1 MVLGFKLITQK
12 KFWFFIYFIFHING
26 IHYYQSVYKY
36 NEHVKKRP
44 IVPFN
49 SKSVLLNNKINEKKK
64 YIYIYN
70 VKYNNR
76 CYFNITGVLNGFPK
90 KISKNDLISKKKVE
104 EIILNNLRY
113 KKNFFFLP
121 LLKLKVKCNKNDG
134 QRNEYFCPLSKIRNI
149 YKFEKSIIHFVEN
162 NSDKQNIEEQKK
174 KKLIEKKKELFLN
187 DNIEKKYLLIDYIDE
202 KNETSDILLKVHIK
216 SKLREYY
223 YDLCVKEYK
232 EKKLLENKYEY
243 SYLNDVPINN
253 LINYI
258 DKNEYMK
265 IFLKYVNDDI
275 IKVYKSVKGLHLIG
289 SPRLL
294 NNVDHLCITKFD
306 DILLKFSIDKYPTII
321 FQKPYI
327 NLDIKVKI
335 PPYEKG
341 TAFKEFLKIV
351 ENKNDVIEETDKNH
365 KVEWNNDVQVNV
377 SRGWVYN
384 FSNVYYDEY
393 CKMDTHN
400 RDTLFDGMGNNE
412 NVQKKNDKEKKEN
425 KQGNSRKINN
435 LEKERKETHGL
446 STNEEDKKENE
457 KNKDQNNNTN
467 KEQIIISNYEKNF
480 SQNNKINNLIDI
492 DKDEENFINNSDKYM
507 EQNLTND
514 DNDEKLFNDSYENKS
529 HYEFLKNADF
539 TNYFR
544 QGYQLPNDV
553 ISMNNETI
561 SVKENFNPLGFNE
574 SLLGMGKNEKKNITV
589 YIPVNLFKE
598 YFQKEQ
604 EGFEKRK
611 KTKEEDFDENI
622 INLKEIDKDSITK
635 FREIIYTEIKKLK
648 NNRFLQKIEKIL
660 KGNENKFFDSDTLEK
675 SLKRN
680 ENEKNENNDDN
691 KDEEKK
697 NDLNSNDYFYLKN
710 NEQSID
716 SILSDHNIT
725 YDEEEDDIKESE
737 ERDINENT
745 NDGINKIEEETK
757 EDDVE
762 EQNEEIHF
770 NKNFDKYLKE
780 LLKDDINSLD
790 EKLYNQKEDKTKEI
804 FQNLYDFNEEYS
816 KDQNVYVNDN
826 ENENKDSN
834 LDTNLHDYILGES
847 DLIKC
852 VLEIEVLD
860 IKIRK
865 KGNEDV
871 KGYVLRK
878 YNKTIDELYEDI
890 ESRAM
895 KDIQSKCV
903 QERRMEAYKKL
914 MEITSLNIP
923 MTLFHA
929 QGKRLYSSYLNKMK
943 MKNDENKEN
952 KILCYEEYIK
962 RSEKEI
968 YDQIKFS
975 FIVKSIFQNS
985 KLQLNYEEII
995 KDVIKTL
1002 IKTPTNNIRSLIKR
1016 IYTIHQAQ
1024 YVLDFVSLN
1033 SNISFHTDDKSAVN
1047 FSVSFKKGSE
1057 YSQDDYRNHDE
1068 QLTYTTNHI
1077 TNNNKQTDDNNKHL
1091 SNFNSL
1097 ENNVKINQDKNFD
1110 ILNNNDEN
1118 TKEENK
1124 IFHFKDESNF
1134 VVEKKKENNEN
1145 IQYEYFTFKKGANYT
1160 KYFQDN
1166 NVHNNPKK

>member
-64 YIYIYN
+64 KIYIYN
-70 VKYNNR
+70 VKYNNC

-90 KISKNDLISKKKVE
+90 KISKNDLISKKKC
-104 EIILNNLRY
+104 
-113 KKNFFFLP
+113 K
-121 LLKLKVKCNKNDG
+121 KNDG
-134 QRNEYFCPLSKIRNI
+134 QWNEYFCPLSKIRNI
-149 YKFEKSIIHFVEN
+149 YKFKKSIIHFVEN

-187 DNIEKKYLLIDYIDE
+187 DNIEKKYLSIDYIDE

-393 CKMDTHN
+393 CKMDTQN
-400 RDTLFDGMGNNE
+400 RDTLFDGIRNNE
-412 NVQKKNDKEKKEN
+412 NVEKKKDKEKKEN
-425 KQGNSRKINN
+425 KQESSRKINN
-435 LEKERKETHGL
+435 LEKERKETNGL

-480 SQNNKINNLIDI
+480 LQNNKINNMIDI
-492 DKDEENFINNSDKYM
+492 DKDEENFINNSDKYI

-574 SLLGMGKNEKKNITV
+574 SLLGMSKNEKKNITV

-598 YFQKEQ
+598 YFQKEHK
-604 EGFEKRK
+604 GFEKRK
-611 KTKEEDFDENI
+611 KTKEEDFDEKI

-635 FREIIYTEIKKLK
+635 FKEIIYTEIKKLK

-660 KGNENKFFDSDTLEK
+660 KSNENKFFDSHTLEK

-680 ENEKNENNDDN
+680 ENEQYENNDDN
-691 KDEEKK
+691 KDEQKK

-725 YDEEEDDIKESE
+725 YDDEEEEDDIKE
-737 ERDINENT
+737 NA

-757 EDDVE
+757 EDVVE

-816 KDQNVYVNDN
+816 KDQNVHVNDN

-871 KGYVLRK
+871 KGYVLKK

-1057 YSQDDYRNHDE
+1057 YSKDDYGNHDE
-1068 QLTYTTNHI
+1068 QLTYTTNQI
-1077 TNNNKQTDDNNKHL
+1077 TNDNKQTDDNNKHL

-1097 ENNVKINQDKNFD
+1097 ENNAKINQDKNFD

-1118 TKEENK
+1118 IKEENK

>member
-1 MVLGFKLITQK
+1 M
-12 KFWFFIYFIFHING
+12 
-26 IHYYQSVYKY
+26 
-36 NEHVKKRP
+36 
-44 IVPFN
+44 
-49 SKSVLLNNKINEKKK
+49 
-64 YIYIYN
+64 
-70 VKYNNR
+70 
-76 CYFNITGVLNGFPK
+76 
-90 KISKNDLISKKKVE
+90 
-104 EIILNNLRY
+104 
-113 KKNFFFLP
+113 
-121 LLKLKVKCNKNDG
+121 
-134 QRNEYFCPLSKIRNI
+134 
-149 YKFEKSIIHFVEN
+149 
-162 NSDKQNIEEQKK
+162 
-174 KKLIEKKKELFLN
+174 
-187 DNIEKKYLLIDYIDE
+187 
-202 KNETSDILLKVHIK
+202 
-216 SKLREYY
+216 
-223 YDLCVKEYK
+223 
-232 EKKLLENKYEY
+232 
-243 SYLNDVPINN
+243 
-253 LINYI
+253 
-258 DKNEYMK
+258 
-265 IFLKYVNDDI
+265 
-275 IKVYKSVKGLHLIG
+275 
-289 SPRLL
+289 
-294 NNVDHLCITKFD
+294 
-306 DILLKFSIDKYPTII
+306 
-321 FQKPYI
+321 
-327 NLDIKVKI
+327 
-335 PPYEKG
+335 
-341 TAFKEFLKIV
+341 
-351 ENKNDVIEETDKNH
+351 
-365 KVEWNNDVQVNV
+365 
-377 SRGWVYN
+377 
-384 FSNVYYDEY
+384 
-393 CKMDTHN
+393 
-400 RDTLFDGMGNNE
+400 
-412 NVQKKNDKEKKEN
+412 
-425 KQGNSRKINN
+425 
-435 LEKERKETHGL
+435 
-446 STNEEDKKENE
+446 
-457 KNKDQNNNTN
+457 
-467 KEQIIISNYEKNF
+467 
-480 SQNNKINNLIDI
+480 
-492 DKDEENFINNSDKYM
+492 
-507 EQNLTND
+507 
-514 DNDEKLFNDSYENKS
+514 
-529 HYEFLKNADF
+529 
-539 TNYFR
+539 
-544 QGYQLPNDV
+544 
-553 ISMNNETI
+553 
-561 SVKENFNPLGFNE
+561 
-574 SLLGMGKNEKKNITV
+574 
-589 YIPVNLFKE
+589 
-598 YFQKEQ
+598 
-604 EGFEKRK
+604 
-611 KTKEEDFDENI
+611 
-622 INLKEIDKDSITK
+622 
-635 FREIIYTEIKKLK
+635 
-648 NNRFLQKIEKIL
+648 
-660 KGNENKFFDSDTLEK
+660 
-675 SLKRN
+675 KRN
-680 ENEKNENNDDN
+680 ENEQYENNDDN
-691 KDEEKK
+691 KDEQKK

-725 YDEEEDDIKESE
+725 YDDEEEEEDDIKE
-737 ERDINENT
+737 NA

-757 EDDVE
+757 EDVVE

-816 KDQNVYVNDN
+816 KDQNVHVNDN

-871 KGYVLRK
+871 KGYVLKK

-1057 YSQDDYRNHDE
+1057 YSKDDYGNHDE
-1068 QLTYTTNHI
+1068 QLTYTTNQI
-1077 TNNNKQTDDNNKHL
+1077 TNDNKQTDDNNKHL

-1097 ENNVKINQDKNFD
+1097 ENNAKINQDKNFD

-1118 TKEENK
+1118 IKEENK

>member
-1 MVLGFKLITQK
+1 M
-12 KFWFFIYFIFHING
+12 
-26 IHYYQSVYKY
+26 
-36 NEHVKKRP
+36 
-44 IVPFN
+44 
-49 SKSVLLNNKINEKKK
+49 
-64 YIYIYN
+64 
-70 VKYNNR
+70 
-76 CYFNITGVLNGFPK
+76 
-90 KISKNDLISKKKVE
+90 
-104 EIILNNLRY
+104 IILKR
-113 KKNFFFLP
+113 
-121 LLKLKVKCNKNDG
+121 
-134 QRNEYFCPLSKIRNI
+134 
-149 YKFEKSIIHFVEN
+149 
-162 NSDKQNIEEQKK
+162 
-174 KKLIEKKKELFLN
+174 
-187 DNIEKKYLLIDYIDE
+187 KYLSIDYIDE

-393 CKMDTHN
+393 CKMDTQN
-400 RDTLFDGMGNNE
+400 RDTLFDGIRNNE
-412 NVQKKNDKEKKEN
+412 NVEKKKDKEKKEN
-425 KQGNSRKINN
+425 KQESSRKINN
-435 LEKERKETHGL
+435 LEKERKETNGL

-480 SQNNKINNLIDI
+480 LQNNKINNMIDI
-492 DKDEENFINNSDKYM
+492 DKDEENFINNSDKYI

-574 SLLGMGKNEKKNITV
+574 SLLGMSKNEKKNITV

-598 YFQKEQ
+598 YFQKEHK
-604 EGFEKRK
+604 GFEKRK
-611 KTKEEDFDENI
+611 KTKEEDFDEKI

-635 FREIIYTEIKKLK
+635 FKEIIYTEIKKLK

-660 KGNENKFFDSDTLEK
+660 KSNENKFFDSHTLEK

-680 ENEKNENNDDN
+680 ENEQYENNDDN
-691 KDEEKK
+691 KDEQKK

-725 YDEEEDDIKESE
+725 YDDEEEEDDIKE
-737 ERDINENT
+737 NA

-757 EDDVE
+757 EDVVE

-816 KDQNVYVNDN
+816 KDQNVHVNDN

-871 KGYVLRK
+871 KGYVLKK

-1057 YSQDDYRNHDE
+1057 YSKDDYGNHDE
-1068 QLTYTTNHI
+1068 QLTYTTNQI
-1077 TNNNKQTDDNNKHL
+1077 TNDNKQTDDNNKHL

-1097 ENNVKINQDKNFD
+1097 ENNAKINQDKNFD

-1118 TKEENK
+1118 IKEENK

>member
-64 YIYIYN
+64 KIYIYN
-70 VKYNNR
+70 VKYNNC

-90 KISKNDLISKKKVE
+90 KISKNDLISKKKC
-104 EIILNNLRY
+104 
-113 KKNFFFLP
+113 K
-121 LLKLKVKCNKNDG
+121 KNDG
-134 QRNEYFCPLSKIRNI
+134 QWNEYFCPLSKIRNI
-149 YKFEKSIIHFVEN
+149 YKFKKSIIHFVEN

-187 DNIEKKYLLIDYIDE
+187 DNIEKKYLSIDYIDE

-365 KVEWNNDVQVNV
+365 KVEWNNDVQ
-377 SRGWVYN
+377 N
-384 FSNVYYDEY
+384 F
-393 CKMDTHN
+393 
-400 RDTLFDGMGNNE
+400 L
-412 NVQKKNDKEKKEN
+412 
-425 KQGNSRKINN
+425 
-435 LEKERKETHGL
+435 
-446 STNEEDKKENE
+446 
-457 KNKDQNNNTN
+457 
-467 KEQIIISNYEKNF
+467 
-480 SQNNKINNLIDI
+480 QNNKINNMIDI
-492 DKDEENFINNSDKYM
+492 DKDEENFINNSDKYI

-574 SLLGMGKNEKKNITV
+574 SLLGMSKNEKKNITV

-598 YFQKEQ
+598 YFQKEHK
-604 EGFEKRK
+604 GFEKRK
-611 KTKEEDFDENI
+611 KTKEEDFDEKI

-635 FREIIYTEIKKLK
+635 FKEIIYTEIKKLK

-660 KGNENKFFDSDTLEK
+660 KSNENKFFDSHTLEK

-680 ENEKNENNDDN
+680 ENEQYENNDDN
-691 KDEEKK
+691 KDEQKK

-725 YDEEEDDIKESE
+725 YDDEEEEEDDIKE
-737 ERDINENT
+737 NA

-757 EDDVE
+757 EDVVE

-816 KDQNVYVNDN
+816 KDQNVHVNDN

-871 KGYVLRK
+871 KGYVLKK

-1057 YSQDDYRNHDE
+1057 YSKDDYGNHDE
-1068 QLTYTTNHI
+1068 QLTYTTNQI
-1077 TNNNKQTDDNNKHL
+1077 TNDNKQTDDNNKHL

-1097 ENNVKINQDKNFD
+1097 ENNAKINQDKNFD

-1118 TKEENK
+1118 IKEENK

>member
-1 MVLGFKLITQK
+1 MVLSFKFITQN
-12 KFWFFIYFIFHING
+12 KFWFFIYFIFYING

-36 NEHVKKRP
+36 KEHVKNIP
-44 IVPFN
+44 VVAFN
-49 SKSVLLNNKINEKKK
+49 PKSVLLNNKINERKKNL
-64 YIYIYN
+64 YIYN
-70 VKYNNR
+70 IKYNNC
-76 CYFNITGVLNGFPK
+76 CYFTITGVINGFPK
-90 KISKNDLISKKKVE
+90 RISKNYLISKKRGK
-104 EIILNNLRY
+104 EIILNNFGY

-121 LLKLKVKCNKNDG
+121 LLKINDKCDKNDG
-134 QRNEYFCPLSKIRNI
+134 HWNEYFCPLSKIRNV
-149 YKFEKSIIHFVEN
+149 YKFKKRGINFLEN
-162 NSDKQNIEEQKK
+162 NNDKQNIEEEEEEKKK

-187 DNIEKKYLLIDYIDE
+187 DNIEKKYLSIDYIDE
-202 KNETSDILLKVHIK
+202 KNETSDILLKIHIK

-275 IKVYKSVKGLHLIG
+275 IKVYKNIKGLHLIG

-327 NLDIKVKI
+327 NLDIEVKI

-341 TAFKEFLKIV
+341 TAFKEFLKTL
-351 ENKNDVIEETDKNH
+351 ENKNDVIEETDENH

-393 CKMDTHN
+393 CKMDHTQNGH
-400 RDTLFDGMGNNE
+400 TPSDGMENNE
-412 NVQKKNDKEKKEN
+412 KVEKKEN
-425 KQGNSRKINN
+425 KQESSQKLSK
-435 LEKERKETHGL
+435 LEKERKQTQNL
-446 STNEEDKKENE
+446 NEQDKKETQILNANE
-457 KNKDQNNNTN
+457 
-467 KEQIIISNYEKNF
+467 EEIIISNYEKNF
-480 SQNNKINNLIDI
+480 SQNNKINNMIDI
-492 DKDEENFINNSDKYM
+492 DKDEENFINNSDNYM
-507 EQNLTND
+507 EQNSTND
-514 DNDEKLFNDSYENKS
+514 DNDENLFNDSYENKS
-529 HYEFLKNADF
+529 YYEFLRNADF

-544 QGYQLPNDV
+544 QGYQLPNDI

-574 SLLGMGKNEKKNITV
+574 SLLGMGKNEQKNITV

-611 KTKEEDFDENI
+611 KKKEEDCDKKI

-648 NNRFLQKIEKIL
+648 NNRFLQKIENIL
-660 KGNENKFFDSDTLEK
+660 KGNENKFVDRDTLEK
-675 SLKRN
+675 SLKKN
-680 ENEKNENNDDN
+680 ENEQDDN
-691 KDEEKK
+691 KDGQLDEQLDGQTKS
-697 NDLNSNDYFYLKN
+697 DINSNDYFYFKN

-716 SILSDHNIT
+716 SILSDNNIT
-725 YDEEEDDIKESE
+725 YDQEEDDIKEVE
-737 ERDINENT
+737 ERDVKESAK
-745 NDGINKIEEETK
+745 DELNKIEEETK

-762 EQNEEIHF
+762 GQSEEIHF

-790 EKLYNQKEDKTKEI
+790 EKLYNKKEDKTKEL

-816 KDQNVYVNDN
+816 KDEDINI
-826 ENENKDSN
+826 NENKDSN
-834 LDTNLHDYILGES
+834 LDENLHDYILGES

-852 VLEIEVLD
+852 VLEIQVLD

-865 KGNEDV
+865 KGKEDV
-871 KGYVLRK
+871 TDYVLKK
-878 YNKTIDELYEDI
+878 YNKTMDELYEDI

-929 QGKRLYSSYLNKMK
+929 QGKRLYNSYLNKMK

-1002 IKTPTNNIRSLIKR
+1002 IKTPTNNIKSLIKR

-1033 SNISFHTDDKSAVN
+1033 SNISFHTDDKSTVN

-1057 YSQDDYRNHDE
+1057 YSKDDFVNQDE
-1068 QLTYTTNHI
+1068 QLTYTTNNHI
-1077 TNNNKQTDDNNKHL
+1077 TNDNKKMDHNNKLT
-1091 SNFNSL
+1091 SNINSL
-1097 ENNVKINQDKNFD
+1097 EQNDVKIKQDKNIH
-1110 ILNNNDEN
+1110 ILNNNEN

-1166 NVHNNPKK
+1166 NVHNNHKK